1 MGRTGAGKTEEYW
14 DKMAAKVVKYSREG
28 VTYYEI
34 RGALPD
40 GTRYED
46 RVGFSEREL
55 TFRHLVAA
63 RIKLLRSEYE
73 MACQNVRAE
82 CRANIAAP
90 GWVKQLIF

>member
-1 MGRTGAGKTEEYW
+1 
-14 DKMAAKVVKYSREG
+14 MAAKVVKYARDG

-55 TFRHLVAA
+55 TFRRLVVA
-63 RIKLLRSEYE
+63 RIKLLRSEYD
-73 MACQNVRAE
+73 MACQKVRAE
-82 CRANIAAP
+82 CAANIATP
-90 GWVKQLIF
+90 GWVRQLIF

>member
-1 MGRTGAGKTEEYW
+1 
-14 DKMAAKVVKYSREG
+14 MAAKVGKYSRDG

-34 RGALPD
+34 RGPLPD

-55 TFRHLVAA
+55 AFRCHVAA

-73 MACQNVRAE
+73 IACRKVRAE
-82 CRANIAAP
+82 CAANIAAP
-90 GWVKQLIF
+90 GWLKQLIF